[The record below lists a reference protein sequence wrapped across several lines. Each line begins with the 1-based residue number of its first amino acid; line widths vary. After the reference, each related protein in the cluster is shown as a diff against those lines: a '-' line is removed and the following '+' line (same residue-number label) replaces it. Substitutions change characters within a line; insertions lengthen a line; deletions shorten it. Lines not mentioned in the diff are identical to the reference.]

1 MQPQSVQPFQAI
13 CGGCAA
19 ADTGTAATQPNATS
33 VPSNA
38 LADLFRGEAV
48 EEAIA
53 SGALQ
58 VVLAAAA
65 VGPARRMRRVPR
77 LGRVVVPQAL
87 AIVVAD
93 HGRPLAALRPVAA
106 RTVLAGREGG
116 AVGLGARQDVMHVR
130 RISTPVHGLALFGQ
144 RGLLADVVLAVQLGQ
159 VVGDDDALGVLP
171 GTFADAVARVDR
183 AGALGAQIGV
193 PGLGAGARGCT
204 KQLAELVRAGD
215 AAEIGALAGA
225 GASDEEADVGLL
237 GVPDACAER
246 RQQDRRENREADL
259 RAHGSSVDGLAAQLG
274 DDPER
279 RPPGLHALD
288 VVEAVPVRLG
298 PVVPRRPGAVRRERD
313 VRKREERVVR
323 GRRLL
328 DHHVEARGGDGAGL
342 ERLTAPV
349 LAEARA

>member
-58 VVLAAAA
+58 VVL
-65 VGPARRMRRVPR
+65 
-77 LGRVVVPQAL
+77 
-87 AIVVAD
+87 
-93 HGRPLAALRPVAA
+93 
-106 RTVLAGREGG
+106 
-116 AVGLGARQDVMHVR
+116 
-130 RISTPVHGLALFGQ
+130 
-144 RGLLADVVLAVQLGQ
+144 LADVVIGVQLGQ
-159 VVGDDDALGVLP
+159 VVGNDDALGVLP

-225 GASDEEADVGLL
+225 GA
-237 GVPDACAER
+237 
-246 RQQDRRENREADL
+246 
-259 RAHGSSVDGLAAQLG
+259 
-274 DDPER
+274 
-279 RPPGLHALD
+279 
-288 VVEAVPVRLG
+288 
-298 PVVPRRPGAVRRERD
+298 
-313 VRKREERVVR
+313 
-323 GRRLL
+323 
-328 DHHVEARGGDGAGL
+328 
-342 ERLTAPV
+342 
-349 LAEARA
+349 